1 MVGRRRVARRAGVI
15 LAVLL
20 SSFGLTACHE
30 LYCAFIEGLTAQP
43 VDCSHEEFPDL
54 GDIDFP
60 PLPPPPSLP
69 TTTTSLVTSTTSTV
83 VTSTTTTTT
92 TSTTVPDS
100 TATTLPGAG
109 SGASGSVASAFQR
122 PEVSVPDYTIPSF
135 TVPTRTVPS
144 PPAGSAGRAPL
155 AGASGIGFDADQT
168 LDQYSAEPTK

>member
-15 LAVLL
+15 LAVFL
-20 SSFGLTACHE
+20 SSVGLTACHE
-30 LYCAFIEGLTAQP
+30 LYCNFVEGLTGVP
-43 VDCSHEEFPDL
+43 VDCSHDPFPDL
-54 GDIDFP
+54 GDVELP

-69 TTTTSLVTSTTSTV
+69 TTTTSIVSSTTSTV
-83 VTSTTTTTT
+83 VTSTTT

-109 SGASGSVASAFQR
+109 SGASGSVASAFQW

-155 AGASGIGFDADQT
+155 APPSGIGFDADQT